1 MLDKLANL
9 DRRILFLLVAVVTL
23 LPLIWPLSLPVS
35 TTPEVKSIYDK
46 IESLPER
53 SVFLLSMDFDPA
65 SAPELLP
72 MAKAVL
78 RHAFKKNLRVIGVS
92 LWLPGKGLMVQTF
105 NDVAKEY
112 SRENGKDF
120 AVLGA
125 QTGGY
130 AVVIGLSSSI
140 QATFREDAYQKAT
153 ADLEVLKGVASLK
166 DIAYQVE
173 LAAGEPG
180 IGSWYYF
187 GKMKCGYELGAGCTS
202 VGAPEWYPFLQT
214 KQLNGL
220 LGGMRGAAEYEQLVG
235 KPDRAMKA
243 MDPLST
249 THILVIL
256 CVIFGNIMYFLTR
269 KKGK

>member
-1 MLDKLANL
+1 MDKLANL
-9 DRRILFLLVAVVTL
+9 DRRILFLLVTVFAIV
-23 LPLIWPLSLPVS
+23 PLIWPLALPVS

-65 SAPELLP
+65 SAPELFP

-92 LWLPGKGLMVQTF
+92 LWPSGKGLLLQAFDEVSQ
-105 NDVAKEY
+105 EY
-112 SRENGKDF
+112 GRENGKDF
-120 AVLGA
+120 VVLGV

-130 AVVIGLSSSI
+130 AVVIALSSSI
-140 QATFREDAYQKAT
+140 RATFREDAYQKPT
-153 ADLEVLKGVASLK
+153 ADMEVLKGVSSLK

-173 LAAGEPG
+173 LQAGEPG

-187 GKMKCGYELGAGCTS
+187 GKMKCGYELGAGTTA

-220 LGGMRGAAEYEQLVG
+220 LGGMRGGAEYEQLVG
-235 KPDRAMKA
+235 APDRAMKA

-249 THILVIL
+249 THVLVIL
-256 CVIFGNIMYFLTR
+256 CVLFGNVMYFLTR